1 MSGQWIQSGSR
12 WLYRHND
19 GGYTRIGWECI
30 NGEWYLFDNAGWMQ
44 TGWQKVGGTW
54 YYMDASGAM
63 AENTWVGNYYVDGSG
78 AWVKTR

>member
-1 MSGQWIQSGSR
+1 MVLHERQWGKM
-12 WLYRHND
+12 L
-19 GGYTRIGWECI
+19 
-30 NGEWYLFDNAGWMQ
+30 